1 MAIKE
6 NNLIKKLKYRNY
18 EMYKYFNKALE
29 ILSLLNEKTYEA
41 YIVGGA
47 VRDLYLN
54 MDFNDI
60 DIATNATPQTIKS
73 LFSNCDVDM
82 QYEHL
87 GSVILKIDGFKY
99 EITTFR
105 SEEYVKHRLKSV
117 HYSKKLIEDV
127 QRRDFSINALAMT
140 LNQEIIDLVKG
151 QKDIEK
157 KTIRII
163 GKANN
168 RFKDDPS
175 RILRGFHL
183 VAKLNFKIDLKTEH
197 AMVKNRALLSELSN
211 YKIIT
216 LLKKILTEQYKDV
229 AIKKMKSTNIFKDM
243 PKYSSWMKI
252 LSKYRKLNYI
262 EQFTILFKLLGEIP
276 INTGFSH
283 KEIVEIK
290 KLYELSDY
298 MVANEITPIDIIQLG
313 LDNLLQ
319 ADNIACA
326 LNKSYISQSKKIKK
340 LNKKMPIHSARE
352 LKISVDEIKALLDGD
367 NSKIGLITSELLL
380 LVVNGI
386 IKNKYSALEE
396 AAIMIIEGKD
406 KSYEIHENI
415 NPYVDQVE
423 DNERIIA
430 LLEQNKENQGKVG
443 VIEDAEYTEPEL
455 IAKNEDIINVENT
468 DEMTEPELIEN
479 VKISLQPEEK
489 DFQIPLMQKDENS
502 SSNDDKLLQMYYED
516 FNELYRIHRKSVFD
530 ELVVSELNEEE
541 IEKHE
546 IRIKEDVRKI
556 LIEKNRNYKDL
567 NDRGII

>member
-183 VAKLNFKIDLKTEH
+183 VSKLNFKIDLKTEH
-197 AMVKNRALLSELSN
+197 AMVKNRALLSDLSN

-415 NPYVDQVE
+415 NHYVDQVE

-455 IAKNEDIINVENT
+455 IAKNEEIINVENT

>member
-6 NNLIKKLKYRNY
+6 NNLVKKLKYRNY

-183 VAKLNFKIDLKTEH
+183 VSKLNFKIDLKTEH

-243 PKYSSWMKI
+243 PKYSLWMKI

-298 MVANEITPIDIIQLG
+298 MAANEITPIDIIQLG

-455 IAKNEDIINVENT
+455 IAKNEEIIDVENN
-468 DEMTEPELIEN
+468 DKMTEPELIEN

-489 DFQIPLMQKDENS
+489 DFQIPLMQKDENF

>member
-1 MAIKE
+1 MAKKE
-6 NNLIKKLKYRNY
+6 NNLVKKLKYRNY

-183 VAKLNFKIDLKTEH
+183 VSKLNFKIDLKTEH
-197 AMVKNRALLSELSN
+197 AMVKNRALLSDLSN

-243 PKYSSWMKI
+243 PKYSLWMKI

-313 LDNLLQ
+313 FDNLLQ

-367 NSKIGLITSELLL
+367 NSKIGFITSELLL

-396 AAIMIIEGKD
+396 ATMMIIEGKD

-455 IAKNEDIINVENT
+455 IAKNEEIIDVENN
-468 DEMTEPELIEN
+468 DKMTEPELIEN

>member
-6 NNLIKKLKYRNY
+6 NNLVKKLKYRNY

-183 VAKLNFKIDLKTEH
+183 VSKLNFKIDLKTEH

-243 PKYSSWMKI
+243 PKYSLWMKI

-298 MVANEITPIDIIQLG
+298 MAANEITPIDIIQLG

-455 IAKNEDIINVENT
+455 IAKNEEIIDVENN
-468 DEMTEPELIEN
+468 DKMTEPELIEN

>member
-1 MAIKE
+1 MALKD
-6 NNLIKKLKYRNY
+6 NVLIKKLKYRNY
-18 EMYKYFNKALE
+18 EMYKYFDKALE
-29 ILSLLNEKTYEA
+29 ILSLLNDKTYEA

-60 DIATNATPQTIKS
+60 DIATNATPQAIKN
-73 LFSNCDVDM
+73 LFSNYEVDM

-87 GSVILKIDGFKY
+87 GSVILKIDNFKY

-105 SEEYVKHRLKSV
+105 NEEYIKHRLKSV
-117 HYSKKLIEDV
+117 HYSKKLNEDV
-127 QRRDFSINALAMT
+127 QRRDFTINALAMT
-140 LNQEIIDLVKG
+140 LNKEIIDLVKG

-157 KTIRII
+157 KVIRII

-168 RFKDDPS
+168 RFKDDPT
-175 RILRGFHL
+175 RILRGLHL
-183 VAKLNFKIDLKTEH
+183 VAKLNFKLDLKTEH

-216 LLKKILTEQYKDV
+216 LLKKILIEKHKDV
-229 AIKKMKSTNIFKDM
+229 AIKKMKTMNIFKDM
-243 PKYSSWMKI
+243 PKYSLWMKI

-455 IAKNEDIINVENT
+455 IAKNEEIIDVENT

-502 SSNDDKLLQMYYED
+502 SSNDEKLLQMYYED

-556 LIEKNRNYKDL
+556 LIEKNRNYKYL

>member
-298 MVANEITPIDIIQLG
+298 IVANEITPIDIIQLG

-406 KSYEIHENI
+406 KSNEIHENI

-455 IAKNEDIINVENT
+455 IAKNEEIIDVENN
-468 DEMTEPELIEN
+468 DKMTEPELIEN